1 MEEKNI
7 TEQES
12 LAIIQEMMNRTKEQ
26 LFDSSNLF
34 LLWGIAAFICTITQY
49 FLIKANVQ
57 DSEAVW
63 IAMPIIAII
72 HIYVVVKES
81 KKIKIKTFDGNAISA
96 LWTAI
101 GFAFCCIPFI
111 APSAKANIIPFI
123 ILLYGIGTY
132 VTGKIIEF
140 KPLIFGGISCFVLVI
155 CITFIKNENR
165 LLILA
170 FALLVSYII
179 PGILLKRQFSKQQN
193 ITR

>member
-12 LAIIQEMMNRTKEQ
+12 LVIIQEMMNRTKEQ

-57 DSEAVW
+57 DSEVVW

-81 KKIKIKTFDGNAISA
+81 KKIKIITYDGNAIGA

-101 GFAFCCIPFI
+101 GFSFCCIPFI
-111 APSAKANIIPFI
+111 ASTAKANIIPFI

-132 VTGKIIEF
+132 VTGKIINF
-140 KPLIFGGISCFVLVI
+140 KPLIIGGISCFVLAI
-155 CITFIKNENR
+155 CITFINNENR

-179 PGILLKRQFSKQQN
+179 PGILLKRQFSKQQKQA
-193 ITR
+193 